1 MVGGITITL
10 INSTENA
17 AMKSKFEND
26 LGFVWH
32 TAKSGEL
39 EIRHRGKYATK
50 FSGTKAQRYS
60 EALEQ
65 STFEEQ
71 QQLMARLTGNYKRG
85 NEKLAKSHPR
95 NAR

>member
-1 MVGGITITL
+1 MGSSRISS
-10 INSTENA
+10 N
-17 AMKSKFEND
+17 FEND

-32 TAKSGEL
+32 TAKNGEL

-50 FSGTKAQRYS
+50 FSGAKAQRYS
-60 EALEQ
+60 AQLEQ

-85 NEKLAKSHPR
+85 NEKSARTHPR
-95 NAR
+95 NTR

>member
-1 MVGGITITL
+1 MI
-10 INSTENA
+10 S
-17 AMKSKFEND
+17 SKFEND

-32 TAKSGEL
+32 TAKNGEL

-50 FSGTKAQRYS
+50 FSGAKAQRYS
-60 EALEQ
+60 EQLEQ

-85 NEKLAKSHPR
+85 NEKSAKNHPR